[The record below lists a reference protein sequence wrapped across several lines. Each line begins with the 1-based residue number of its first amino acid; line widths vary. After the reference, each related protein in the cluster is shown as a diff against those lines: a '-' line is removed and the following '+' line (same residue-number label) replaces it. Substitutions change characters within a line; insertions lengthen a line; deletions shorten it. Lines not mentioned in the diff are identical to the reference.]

1 MRLFRRIVKGIGY
14 LVAAV
19 VAMVAGYIIL
29 MSGMFHTPGSYA
41 EVAQYRPAGGAV
53 LVVGGASG
61 TGLEIVRQMREL
73 GQDVVVTVR
82 GSSNTEALE
91 ALGVRTVTMDAL
103 DRVQVFSAISGGSY
117 SAIISTVGTSSRD
130 LPQRQNAL
138 QSLIYGQTKMDP
150 NKRPDFIGNKNVT
163 DAAVAAGIERFLLIT
178 VIGAGDSAKA
188 VPLPARRGHDDVT
201 PLKTQAEDY
210 LRESGLAY
218 TIIRPGGLGPR
229 NLDQTGT
236 ARLTEDPRAFSY
248 LARSDLAQL
257 TIAALNDQETV
268 GKTYTAYDP
277 SRLHLWNL
285 FID

>member
-1 MRLFRRIVKGIGY
+1 MSLIRRIVKGVGY
-14 LVAAV
+14 LAAALVAAV
-19 VAMVAGYIIL
+19 AGYVIL
-29 MSGMFHTPGSYA
+29 MSGMFHTPESYA
-41 EVAQYRPAGGAV
+41 EVAQYRPAGGTV

-82 GSSNTEALE
+82 ASSNTWALE

-103 DRVQVFSAISGGSY
+103 DREQAFSAISAGNY
-117 SAIISTVGTSSRD
+117 SAIISTIGTSSRD
-130 LPQRQNAL
+130 LPKRQNAL

-210 LRESGLAY
+210 LSESGLAY

-229 NLDQTGT
+229 NLGQTGT
-236 ARLTEDPRAFSY
+236 ARLTEDPQSFSY
-248 LARSDLAQL
+248 LARSDLASL
-257 TIAALNDQETV
+257 TIAALSDPETI